1 MMATS
6 KTTDNGSKKPVAKKA
21 TASKA
26 VAAKPAAKKTASKA
40 SATKSSST
48 KTSSTSKKNSS
59 PAIVTSANRLQMIE
73 VAAYYIAE
81 KHGFHGPSADHWLAA
96 EKQVDS
102 KLNA

>member
-21 TASKA
+21 AASKA

-40 SATKSSST
+40 SAT

>member
-21 TASKA
+21 AASKA
-26 VAAKPAAKKTASKA
+26 AAAKPAAKKTASK
-40 SATKSSST
+40 T
-48 KTSSTSKKNSS
+48 STSKKNSS

>member
-6 KTTDNGSKKPVAKKA
+6 KTTDNGTEKPA
-21 TASKA
+21 TKNAAASKA

-40 SATKSSST
+40 SAS

-81 KHGFHGPSADHWLAA
+81 KHGFHGPSSDHWLAA

-102 KLNA
+102 NLNA

>member
-26 VAAKPAAKKTASKA
+26 VAAKPVAKKTASKA
-40 SATKSSST
+40 SAT

>member
-1 MMATS
+1 MATS

-21 TASKA
+21 AASKA
-26 VAAKPAAKKTASKA
+26 VTAKPAAKKTASKT
-40 SATKSSST
+40 SATKT
-48 KTSSTSKKNSS
+48 STSKKNSS

-81 KHGFHGPSADHWLAA
+81 KHGFHGPSSDHWLAA

>member
-21 TASKA
+21 AASKA

-40 SATKSSST
+40 SATKT
-48 KTSSTSKKNSS
+48 STSKKNSS

>member
-21 TASKA
+21 AASKA
-26 VAAKPAAKKTASKA
+26 AAAKPAAKKTASK
-40 SATKSSST
+40 T
-48 KTSSTSKKNSS
+48 STSKKNSA